1 VLTGYKSPLTLC
13 AVHVCQLLLP
23 TMACRINHTIIMHNN
38 GQGIEVLEIE
48 KDSLTRKN
56 EFLAS
61 SLHTIRRRDQAR
73 AAVQRLLGK
82 KP

>member
-1 VLTGYKSPLTLC
+1 MLATRALLRWIWLTFVCLC
-13 AVHVCQLLLP
+13 SLCS
-23 TMACRINHTIIMHNN
+23 
-38 GQGIEVLEIE
+38 QGIEVLEIE
-48 KDSLTRKN
+48 KQSLTRKN

-82 KP
+82 TKP